1 MDLVRRTIELA
12 LENVENGGR
21 PFACVVARSIDGEVV
36 AESPNLMVQTHDPT
50 AHAEIVAVRQA
61 CQRLGTENLEGHETY
76 VLAHPCP
83 ICLGALYYCSPDRVV
98 LVSTRGEYSQYYK
111 DDRKY
116 FELENFYDEFSK
128 PWQERRL
135 PIEHRPNEEGVEVY
149 RRWRELNS

>member
-1 MDLVRRTIELA
+1 VELVRRTIELA

-21 PFACVVARSIDGEVV
+21 PFAHVSSRDGEVV
-36 AESPNLMVQTHDPT
+36 AERPNLVVQTRDPT

-61 CQRLGTENLEGHETY
+61 CQRLETENLEGHEIY

-83 ICLGALYYCSPDRVV
+83 MCLGHSTTAARIGWHSSPPAM
-98 LVSTRGEYSQYYK
+98 STPGTIHK

-128 PWQERRL
+128 PWQERWL
-135 PIEHRPNEEGVEVY
+135 PMEHRPDEEGVEVY
-149 RRWRELNS
+149 RRWRELNP